1 MSGGWLRPM
10 GSRRARANGTD
21 VEQVAAVDGGGTK
34 TAAALADRAGCVTLL
49 PPGPG
54 CNPQDNPVWADALD
68 TALAALGRPAA
79 TVVGLPGW
87 GEVPAHDHAMA
98 ARVAARLPGAAI
110 LNDVE
115 LAWRGAFPDGEG
127 VLILAGT
134 GSMAMAQGARVGGW
148 GDLFGDEGSAFWIG
162 RAALA
167 EMSRAIDGR
176 AASLEFARALG
187 ERLGCGT
194 ADFAPLGWV
203 MGQAHPR
210 SAVAGVARDVDG
222 LAEGGCQVARAILE
236 AAGAEL
242 VTLGRVVARRGG
254 AMGADWAAAGSVFRS
269 RTVMATVA
277 AGMGRAAVAPR
288 FAALGGGLWAAAEA
302 AGWAPDAA
310 WGARVAAA
318 TGGDTLKMPQTG

>member
-1 MSGGWLRPM
+1 
-10 GSRRARANGTD
+10 

-34 TAAALADRAGCVTLL
+34 TAAAMACRTGRVTLL

-54 CNPQDNPVWADALD
+54 CNPQDGPGWAATLDA
-68 TALAALGRPAA
+68 TLAALGGPVAA
-79 TVVGLPGW
+79 VVGLPGW
-87 GEVPAHDHAMA
+87 GEVPEHDRAMA
-98 ARVAARLPGAAI
+98 ALVGARLPGAAI

-115 LAWRGAFPDGEG
+115 LAWRGAFPDADG

-134 GSMAMAQGARVGGW
+134 GSMAMARGTRVGGW

-176 AASLEFARALG
+176 AASLDFARALG
-187 ERLGCGT
+187 DRLGCGI
-194 ADFAPLGWV
+194 AGFAPLDWA

-210 SAVAGVARDVDG
+210 SAMAGVARDVDA
-222 LAEGGCQVARAILE
+222 LAEGGCPVASGILQ

-242 VTLGRVVARRGG
+242 VTLGRVAARRAG
-254 AMGADWAAAGSVFRS
+254 AEDADWAAAGSVFRS
-269 RTVMATVA
+269 RTVMAAVA

-288 FAALGGGLWAAAEA
+288 FTALGGGLWAAAVA